1 MLKETQT
8 IEYSNVKHL
17 KSMLQMQ
24 YQIDLAN
31 TFSQLQIYA
40 TNAKVK
46 SVSSFETVEEWD
58 QFTTNSNVKLLYD
71 GKKHQIGR

>member
-31 TFSQLQIYA
+31 TFSQLQIYS

-46 SVSSFETVEEWD
+46 SASSFETVEEWD